1 MIRRTSILFL
11 EVTLAIAIV
20 LGLLVAGSVWR
31 LSQRP
36 LSLSFLLPYAEET
49 LQSPESPVRVDLD
62 DLILTWG
69 GWERALDIR
78 ALGVQLR
85 RQDDTPVAR
94 IREVSL
100 SLSFRALLRG
110 RLAPTALEL
119 IRPRVLLV
127 RGDDGTIEMGLGESG
142 AAAEGEGSEAA
153 GELLPLLLSELS
165 GMPQP
170 DSSLRYLNRVS
181 VVEAGLRIEDRRL
194 GVHWRARRADITLR
208 RSVRGLRALFDLG
221 VDTGAAPAEFAG
233 EILYDKNLGRT
244 DLHVRFSKLDTA
256 ALAGQIDALRDLAAL
271 RTELEGTVSADIALD
286 GGILRASFA
295 VASGPGSLAVPGVDA
310 EPIAFSS
317 IDVEGSISRNPG
329 RVTIERASV
338 DFGAASVVAEAVATR
353 IGDEA
358 AVSIS
363 AEIPALQIDDL
374 ATYWIPGVGGGARD
388 WVLENM
394 RDGTVRDGIASLTV
408 RVGLTGDSAGA
419 VTVDSV
425 NGRFDV
431 AEATIDYLHPMP
443 VIRNA
448 AAAATFSD
456 RRFDFAVHAGEIGA
470 LRITEGAVNI
480 WDIGTPREM
489 LSVAALIRGSVP
501 DALALVGHSRLD
513 LLSKVGLDA
522 AGAAGRHATRLSVS
536 LPLIASLSADEVAVS
551 ATSNIVG
558 LTLSDVLKGQ
568 GISRGRVS
576 LAVDNARLRAEG
588 EADYADTP
596 ARFVWE
602 EYFSASPAV
611 RRRLTA
617 SLDLDGELRKL
628 FEVDFPDML
637 SGPVGA
643 NILLEEKQDAVQ
655 SVSVELDLARAEIDV
670 PRIDWTKP
678 PGQPG
683 KALATAVLRDGRL
696 IELPSVS
703 VDAGGL
709 QAAGSVAFA
718 PDGRRL
724 RQVAVDRFVLGA
736 TSVSGTGTYDTA
748 GKLAIVLRGA
758 GFDASG
764 LLNGGGSGNDT
775 PLPPFSLDASVE
787 RVWLGGPEPLTGVE
801 MTMAGR
807 DDAWESLTLKG
818 SLPGSGPGSG
828 KDLTIVLGPAAT
840 GQEFSFYAADAGDFL
855 RTAEVTDT
863 VRGGIIEI
871 NAARGADDTA
881 PWIGRAEMKR
891 FTLVNAPN
899 LARMLT
905 LASLT
910 GIVDVLSGNGIA
922 FDHLTLPFEFRDEV
936 ATIRDGQALGSELG
950 ITGSG
955 KVDLRNDAIDIDGT
969 LIPAYTLNS
978 LLGRIPV
985 LGPII
990 TGEKGGGIFAA
1001 AYTLKGPLDKPEV
1014 SVNPLSAL
1022 APGFLRN
1029 LFGGGE
1035 PTGSS
1040 RDLPNETPGD

>member
-11 EVTLAIAIV
+11 EVTLGIAIV
-20 LGLLVAGSVWR
+20 VGLLIAGSVWR

-85 RQDDTPVAR
+85 KQDDTPVAR

-100 SLSFRALLRG
+100 SLSFRALLQG

-127 RGDDGTIEMGLGESG
+127 RGGDGTIEMGLGESG
-142 AAAEGEGSEAA
+142 AASEREGTGAA

-170 DSSLRYLNRVS
+170 GSSLRYLNRVS
-181 VVEAGLRIEDRRL
+181 VVEAGLRIEDRQL
-194 GVHWRARRADITLR
+194 GVNWRARRAEITLR
-208 RSVRGLRALFDLG
+208 RSVRGLRAVFDLG
-221 VDTGAAPAEFAG
+221 VDTGASPAGLAG
-233 EILYDKNLGRT
+233 DILYDKSLGRI
-244 DLHVRFSKLDTA
+244 DLDIRFSNLDTA
-256 ALAGQIDALRDLAAL
+256 ALAGQMDAVRGLAAL
-271 RTELEGTVSADIALD
+271 RTELEGTVKADIALD
-286 GGILRASFA
+286 GGVLRGSFA
-295 VASGPGSLAVPGVDA
+295 VASGPGSFAVPGVDA
-310 EPIAFSS
+310 EPIPFSS
-317 IDVEGSISRNPG
+317 IEVAGSVSRNPG
-329 RVTIERASV
+329 RVTIERAAV
-338 DFGAASVVAEAVATR
+338 DFEAASVNAEAVATR

-358 AVSIS
+358 SVSIS
-363 AEIPALQIDDL
+363 AEIPELQINDL
-374 ATYWIPGVGGGARD
+374 ATYWIPGVGGGARG
-388 WVLENM
+388 WVLDNM
-394 RDGTVRDGIASLTV
+394 RDGTVRDGIASLTL

-456 RRFDFAVHAGEIGA
+456 RRFDFALHAGEIGA

-480 WDIGTPREM
+480 WDIGAPKEM
-489 LSVAALIRGSVP
+489 LSVAALVRGSVP
-501 DALALVGHSRLD
+501 DALALVGHPRLD

-536 LPLIASLSADEVAVS
+536 LPLIASLSADDVAVS

-558 LTLSDVLKGQ
+558 LALSDVLKGQ

-588 EADYADTP
+588 DAVYADTP

-602 EYFSASPAV
+602 EFFSANPAV

-617 SLDLDGELRKL
+617 SLDLDGGLRKL

-637 SGPVGA
+637 SGSVGA

-655 SVSVELDLARAEIDV
+655 SISADIDLARAEIDV

-678 PGQPG
+678 AGQPG

-736 TSVSGTGTYDTA
+736 TSISGTGTYDPA

-764 LLNGGGSGNDT
+764 LLDGGGAGGNET
-775 PLPPFSLDASVE
+775 ALPPFTLDASVE

-801 MTMAGR
+801 VTMAGR

-818 SLPGSGPGSG
+818 ALPGSG

-840 GQEFSFYAADAGDFL
+840 GQEFSFYAADAGGFL
-855 RTAEVTDT
+855 KTTDVTDT
-863 VRGGIIEI
+863 VRGGIIEV
-871 NAARGADDTA
+871 NAARRGDGTA
-881 PWIGRAEMKR
+881 PWVGRAEMKR

-955 KVDLRNDAIDIDGT
+955 KVDLRNNAIDIDGT

-990 TGEKGGGIFAA
+990 TGEKGGGVFAA

-1035 PTGSS
+1035 PTESS
-1040 RDLPNETPGD
+1040 RDLPNGSPGD